1 MTGDDDTPR
10 VLVLRTAGTN
20 CDQETA
26 RGFQLAGWAVEVLHV
41 GVFLRGQRT
50 LDEFHGIVFPGGFSY
65 GDDLGAGTVLANQ
78 LRAHLADKLSAF
90 VESGRLVLGICNG
103 FQVLVR
109 LGLLPGWLGEP
120 AVALVENHSARFED
134 RWVNLRVETARC
146 AFLQG
151 GNGGGE
157 LPTLRLP
164 VAHKEGRFV
173 VRDPAILERLEAG
186 GHVAL
191 RYTTARGVGM
201 PAGGDGVRGDVAY
214 PANPNGSDGDIA
226 GIMNAEGNVLGLMP
240 HPERHLRRL
249 HDPQWTRRRV
259 TEGVPADEV
268 RAGDGFLL
276 FRSAYEHARGL
287 SVR

>member
-1 MTGDDDTPR
+1 MTGDGDTPR

-20 CDQETA
+20 CDEETA
-26 RGFQLAGWAVEVLHV
+26 LAFRLAGWAVEVLHV
-41 GVFLRGQRT
+41 GVFLRGERT
-50 LDEFHGIVFPGGFSY
+50 LDDFHGLVLPGGFSY

-78 LRAHLADKLSAF
+78 LRAHLADKLVAF

-120 AVALVENHSARFED
+120 AVALVENHSAKFEA
-134 RWVNLRVETARC
+134 RWVELRVDTTRC
-146 AFLQG
+146 AFLQSS
-151 GNGGGE
+151 GE
-157 LPTLRLP
+157 RPVLRLP

-173 VRDPAILERLEAG
+173 VKDAATFERLESG

-191 RYTTARGVGM
+191 RYVSAGAGE
-201 PAGGDGVRGDVAY
+201 AGGY
-214 PANPNGSDGDIA
+214 PANPNGSIGDIA

-249 HDPQWTRRRV
+249 HDPHWTRRRV
-259 TEGVPADEV
+259 TEGVPEDEM
-268 RAGDGFLL
+268 RAGDGFQF
-276 FRSAYEHARGL
+276 FRFAYEHARGL
-287 SVR
+287 RVG